1 VEHRFRDSEHDS
13 RFDKRVTGYSE
24 IFNVFASRRPDIGHR
39 GRARL
44 PDLRDRSASRA
55 IRRLGDA
62 PRHGLDRPRADTTR
76 ATATIAGDLQ
86 ACLLRERVVAV
97 AGTPPYEA
105 VIVWGVN
112 GPDSTVQ
119 RVFAHSQHGRFGVY
133 QGRRRGTE
141 LPLRQMSLSPQPDSV
156 VVENLVVFRDRDHF
170 TITSR
175 LSNDRGRTW
184 QALSRWEYRRT
195 SS

>member
-1 VEHRFRDSEHDS
+1 MLMPIIALISAVGAA
-13 RFDKRVTGYSE
+13 RVCPIAAT
-24 IFNVFASRRPDIGHR
+24 A
-39 GRARL
+39 AL
-44 PDLRDRSASRA
+44 PELSGVWETLLVS
-55 IRRLGDA
+55 
-62 PRHGLDRPRADTTR
+62 GLDRPRADTSR
-76 ATATIAGDLQ
+76 ATATIVADLQ
-86 ACLLRERVVAV
+86 ACLLHERVVAV
-97 AGTPPYEA
+97 AGNPPYEA
-105 VIVWGVN
+105 LIVWGVN

-133 QGRRRGTE
+133 QGRRRGSE

-184 QALSRWEYRRT
+184 QALSRWEYRRK